1 MRRWPP
7 RRTAVLLA
15 LVGLLAF
22 LPGQQASQSATAAPR
37 TIVSLTFDDGHL
49 SHRSTLSM
57 LASRGMV
64 GTYYINSAM
73 VGSSWYYMTWQQIHA
88 LAAAGNEIGGHTL
101 HHANLPDTDPVAAR
115 REVCVDRQNLLDR
128 GFAPVTSFAY
138 PEAAVNATAESI
150 VRQCGYLTARSAGNL
165 YSDGVCRSCPY
176 AETIPPADAFNLKT
190 PEPTG
195 TSTTLP
201 ELKSYVTDAE
211 THGGGWVI
219 LNFHGICN
227 NRCTAENS
235 LATGTF
241 TAFLDWL
248 KSREADGTVV
258 RTVGQV
264 IGPPPVPQERSLA
277 APTQSAPSAPTLSTP
292 AVPTGSPHHVC
303 SGAWRH

>member
-1 MRRWPP
+1 MRWWPSQ
-7 RRTAVLLA
+7 RSAILLA

-22 LPGQQASQSATAAPR
+22 MPGQQTSQSASAAPR
-37 TIVSLTFDDGHL
+37 TIVSLTFDDGQL
-49 SHRSTLSM
+49 SHYSTLSM

-73 VGSSWYYMTWQQIHA
+73 VGSSWYYMTWWQIRA

-128 GFAPVTSFAY
+128 GFAPVISFAY
-138 PEAAVNATAESI
+138 PEAAVNPTAEKI

-165 YSDGVCRSCPY
+165 YSDGVYRGCPY
-176 AETIPPADAFNLKT
+176 AETIPPADAFNLST
-190 PEPTG
+190 PEPAG
-195 TSTTLP
+195 TSTTLSQ
-201 ELKSYVTDAE
+201 LKSYVTDAE

-227 NRCTAENS
+227 NGCTAENS
-235 LATGTF
+235 LPTGTF

-264 IGPPPVPQERSLA
+264 IGPPPPAPQQR
-277 APTQSAPSAPTLSTP
+277 TPSAPTGP
-292 AVPTGSPHHVC
+292 PHNVC
-303 SGAWRH
+303 SGAWR